1 MVEPLAHRRTFL
13 VEAAPEPD
21 ALLRIL
27 APFAVQGAPILSLE
41 AEQACELTVIRLEV
55 GGLDHALAER
65 LAEKLRALPVIRSV
79 GLGWRVALA
88 AA

>member
-1 MVEPLAHRRTFL
+1 MVESLAPRRTFL
-13 VEAAPEPD
+13 VEAEPEHD
-21 ALLRIL
+21 VLLRVL

-41 AEQACELTVIRLEV
+41 AEQAAALTVIRLEV

-65 LAEKLRALPVIRSV
+65 LAEKLRALPIIRSV

-88 AA
+88 A

>member
-1 MVEPLAHRRTFL
+1 MADAALSPRRTFL
-13 VEAAPEPD
+13 VEAAPEHD
-21 ALLRIL
+21 VLLRIL

-41 AEQACELTVIRLEV
+41 AEQATALTLIRLEV

-65 LAEKLRALPVIRSV
+65 LAEKLRALPIVRSV

-88 AA
+88 A

>member
-1 MVEPLAHRRTFL
+1 MVEPLAPRRTFL
-13 VEAAPEPD
+13 IEAEAEHD
-21 ALLRIL
+21 VLLRIL

-41 AEQACELTVIRLEV
+41 AEQACELTVARLEV
-55 GGLDHALAER
+55 GGLTHALAER
-65 LAEKLRALPVIRSV
+65 LAEKLRALPVVRSV